1 MKKKSILHTIIKWLS
16 VAVATPVVLF
26 LVLAL
31 IVYLPPVQKFAVRK
45 TTEMLSEETGIDISI
60 GHVRLAFP
68 LDLALHNL
76 LAVEAGDTLVHA
88 RSARINVRLLP
99 LFEGRADID
108 GLALYDARLDT
119 KSMVADT
126 RIKGTVGE
134 LSAAS
139 HGVEWGKELVRLD
152 RVTLL
157 YGNLWVA
164 LSDTAQQDTTAA
176 TSQWKILLDK
186 AEIASTSLRLSMP
199 GDTLRMA
206 AHLGEAR
213 LSDGTFDTGK
223 AYYAFRSLTLQEGF
237 VNMLSGEN
245 EVPFF
250 SWLHKMPP
258 VLPRTGAFN
267 PNDIAISNLSLAID
281 SLSFDS
287 AATLRTGIHHI
298 TFAEQSGFEVK
309 ELSGKVYMDSVRLQV
324 PALRFTTPHSRLD
337 AGIDVDWRALKAG
350 NKGQC
355 RILLDANFGH
365 QDVRTLMAGFL
376 NEQAL
381 RAYPNSNLALKARAM
396 GNTDLLIVE
405 DLSCS
410 LPGVVQ
416 LKGAATARH
425 LMKPSRSGDARFDLR
440 TGNLGSILGL
450 LPPNVRS
457 SIGFANPMTAQGK
470 ASFAGDNYN
479 ADLRMTAEQ
488 GVLTAQAY
496 LNLQEENYNV
506 TADGKAVPIGTFLPG
521 MGLGNFSGHLKATG
535 KGLDV
540 LSPKAKL
547 HAEAAIDSLD
557 YNEWH
562 LDRITF
568 LADLA
573 DGKGEAR
580 FSSDND
586 LLMGSGELTADLGEM
601 MHFGLNADLPIIN
614 ITSLSGIKDTLQMG
628 TTINITGHAD
638 RALTDYGA
646 EGSISNVR
654 FLTPQKSIPATDV
667 EFSFNTDSAATK
679 AQLASGDLSLRL
691 AAEGCVD
698 SLVAHFLDFSDSLNY
713 QLANKSLNQSTLKS
727 TLPVMSFFINAGRH
741 NPLSNILRH
750 KDYTYNGIYINLNT
764 HPENGL
770 NGQAHVGN
778 LKSGSLLLDTVHLN
792 IRQEAEGMVMNGT
805 IYNYTRRNPNKFE
818 ARLRTYLL
826 ASGAGIETAFFDKD
840 GRMGVDLGLR
850 ADIVPG
856 GLNVKLYPEQ
866 PVIAYR
872 GFTINKD
879 NFIYLGRDQSIRA
892 NVDLLADDGTGLKI
906 YGEPID
912 STNDFTLSINRINL
926 GELSNVIPYLPRL
939 EGMLSGDFHVSD
951 DHKKLSAMASI
962 STDKLRFEG
971 IDLGEIGVEAIYLPK
986 DSTEHFAN
994 AFINYNGLEVLE
1006 CNGTYHNTEEG
1017 YFSGEAL
1024 LYDFPLQML
1033 NGFLAGTDVAL
1044 AGKAGGSL
1052 MLEGSLNSPK
1062 MNGQLDLDSA
1072 KVYSEV
1078 YGFDFRMD
1086 EQPVYITNSQMVFE
1100 NYSLYSTGRSPL
1112 VIDGTLDMSN
1122 LADIGINFRMQAK
1135 NFELI
1140 NSKKK
1145 ARSVVYGKIYTNFDA
1160 TLRGSANNLTV
1171 RGKLDILDRTDMT
1184 YILKDSPI
1192 SVDDRLNDLVKFV
1205 SFEDTTQ
1212 VETTPTPTTSF
1223 DMTLG
1228 ISVSDMAQFHC
1239 NLSEDG
1245 QNYVDLEGGG
1255 NLTLRLTQQG
1265 DMRVTGR
1272 FTTTSGEM
1280 KYALPIIP
1288 LKTFKLDAG
1297 SYVEFTGD
1305 VMNPTL
1311 NVAAKERVKA
1321 VVTENNQSRS
1331 VAFDVGVAITKPL
1344 SEMGLEFTI
1353 EAPEDLTVQNQ
1364 LAAMTPEQRG
1374 KTAVTMLAT
1383 GMYLT
1388 DDNMSNGGFKANNA
1402 LNAFLQ
1408 SEIQNIAGSALR
1420 TIDINLGVE
1429 SGTSAAGTSTT
1440 DYSFQF
1446 AKRFWGNRISVIVG
1460 GKVSTGADA
1469 QNSAASIID
1478 NISVE
1483 YRLDKSATR
1492 YVRVFYDRDTQD
1504 PLEGQLTKTGA
1515 GLVLRR
1521 KTDRLGELF
1530 LFRKK

>member
-1 MKKKSILHTIIKWLS
+1 MKKKNPLYHFIKWLS
-16 VAVATPVVLF
+16 VAIATPVVLF
-26 LVLAL
+26 LLLAL

-45 TTEMLSEETGIDISI
+45 ATEMLSKETGFNISI

-68 LDLALHNL
+68 LDLTLHKL
-76 LAVEAGDTLVHA
+76 LATDGADTLVQA
-88 RSARINVRLLP
+88 QAVYLDVRLLP
-99 LFEGRADID
+99 LFQGRADID
-108 GLALYDARLDT
+108 GLAFYDARLDT
-119 KSMVADT
+119 KSLIADT
-126 RIKGTVGE
+126 RIKGSVGE

-139 HGVEWGKELVRLD
+139 HGVEWGKELVKLD
-152 RVTLL
+152 QVTLR

-164 LSDTAQQDTTAA
+164 LSDTAQQDTATTA
-176 TSQWKILLDK
+176 SQWKILLDK
-186 AEIASTSLRLSMP
+186 AEIASTSLRLTMP
-199 GDTLRMA
+199 GDTLRLA
-206 AHLGEAR
+206 AHIGEAQ
-213 LSDGTFDTGK
+213 LCDGLFDTGK
-223 AYYAFRSLTLQEGF
+223 AYYAFRRLTLQEGF
-237 VNMLSGEN
+237 AQMRSGTT

-250 SWLHKMPP
+250 AWLPQMPP
-258 VLPRTGAFN
+258 TLPCTGAFS
-267 PNDIAISNLSLAID
+267 PNDIAVSRLHLAVD

-287 AATLRTGIHHI
+287 AATLRTDIRHVS
-298 TFAEQSGFEVK
+298 FYEQSGFEVK
-309 ELSGKVYMDSVRLQV
+309 NLSGKVYMDSVRLQV
-324 PALRFTTPHSRLD
+324 PALHFTTPHSRLD

-355 RILLDANFGH
+355 RVLLDANLGH
-365 QDVRTLMAGFL
+365 RDVHTLMAGFL
-376 NEQAL
+376 DAEAL
-381 RAYPNSNLALKARAM
+381 KAYPNKPLVLKATAM
-396 GNTDLLIVE
+396 GNADLLVVE
-405 DLSCS
+405 DLTCS

-425 LMKPSRSGDARFDLR
+425 LMEPSRSGDARFDLR
-440 TGNLGSILGL
+440 TGDLNCLMGL
-450 LPPNVRS
+450 LPPDVRT
-457 SIGFANPMTAQGK
+457 SIGFANPMTATGK
-470 ASFAGDNYN
+470 ASFSGDNYN
-479 ADLRMTAEQ
+479 TDLRMTAEQ
-488 GVLTAQAY
+488 GVLTAQAR
-496 LNLQEENYNV
+496 LNLQQESYHV
-506 TADGKAVPIGTFLPG
+506 AADGKSVPLGTFLPG
-521 MGLGNFSGHLKATG
+521 SGLGNFSGHLKATG

-540 LSPKAKL
+540 LSPKAEMQ
-547 HAEAAIDSLD
+547 AEAAIDSFYYD
-557 YNEWH
+557 GWH
-562 LDRITF
+562 LDRIDF
-568 LADLA
+568 SARLADSKA
-573 DGKGEAR
+573 VAN

-586 LLMGSGELTADLGEM
+586 LLLGQGELTADLGEM
-601 MHFGLNADLPIIN
+601 MHFGLNADLPLIN
-614 ITSLSGIKDTLQMG
+614 ITALSGIKDTLQMG
-628 TTINITGHAD
+628 TAINITAHAD
-638 RALTDYGA
+638 RELTDYGA
-646 EGSISNVR
+646 EGSIGNVR
-654 FLTPQKSIPATDV
+654 FLTPEKSIPSTDV
-667 EFSFNTDSAATK
+667 DFSFNTDSTATK
-679 AQLASGDLSLRL
+679 AYLASGDLSLRME
-691 AAEGCVD
+691 AEGCMD
-698 SLVAHFLDFSDSLNY
+698 SLVAQFLHFADSLNY
-713 QLANKSLNQSTLKS
+713 QLENKSLNQTTLKS
-727 TLPVMSFFINAGRH
+727 TLPVMSFFINTGRH
-741 NPLSNILRH
+741 NPLSNILRY
-750 KDYTYNGIYINLNT
+750 KDYTYNGIYVNLNT
-764 HPENGL
+764 HPEKGL
-770 NGQAHVGN
+770 NGLAQVGN
-778 LKSGSLLLDTVHLN
+778 LKSGSLLLDTVH
-792 IRQEAEGMVMNGT
+792 IDIHQEKEGVVMNGT
-805 IYNYTRRNPNKFE
+805 IHNYTRRNPNKFE
-818 ARLRTYLL
+818 ARLRAYLL

-840 GRMGVDLGLR
+840 GKMGVDLGLR

-856 GLNVKLYPEQ
+856 GLNVKLYPEH

-892 NVDLLADDGTGLKI
+892 DINLLADDGTGLKI
-906 YGEPID
+906 YGEPVD
-912 STNDFTLSINRINL
+912 SVNDITLSLNRINL
-926 GELSNVIPYLPRL
+926 GELSNVLPYLPQL
-939 EGMLSGDFHVSD
+939 EGLLSGDFHVTD
-951 DHKKLSAMASI
+951 DHKTLSAMASI

-971 IDLGEIGVEAIYLPK
+971 IDLGQIGMEAIYLPK
-986 DSTEHFAN
+986 DSTEHFAS
-994 AFINYNGLEVLE
+994 AFINYNGLDVLE
-1006 CNGTYHNTEEG
+1006 CNGTYYNTAEG

-1024 LYDFPLQML
+1024 LHDFPLQML
-1033 NGFLAGTDVAL
+1033 NGFLVGTDVAL
-1044 AGKAGGSL
+1044 AGKAGGGL
-1052 MLEGSLNSPK
+1052 TLKGSLNSPTI
-1062 MNGQLDLDSA
+1062 NGQLDLDSA

-1086 EQPVYITNSQMVFE
+1086 ERPVHITNSRMVFE

-1112 VIDGTLDMSN
+1112 VIDGALDMSN
-1122 LADIGINFRMQAK
+1122 LADIGIDFRLQAK
-1135 NFELI
+1135 DFELI
-1140 NSKKK
+1140 NTKKK

-1160 TLRGSANNLTV
+1160 TLRGSATDLTV

-1212 VETTPTPTTSF
+1212 VEIGPMPTTSF

-1228 ISVSDMAQFHC
+1228 ISVNDMAQFHC

-1321 VVTENNQSRS
+1321 VITENNQSRS

-1353 EAPEDLTVQNQ
+1353 DAPEDLTVQNQ

>member
-1 MKKKSILHTIIKWLS
+1 MKKKNPLYHFIKWLS
-16 VAVATPVVLF
+16 VAIATPVVLF
-26 LVLAL
+26 LLLAL

-45 TTEMLSEETGIDISI
+45 ATEMLSKETGFNISI

-68 LDLALHNL
+68 LDLTLHKL
-76 LAVEAGDTLVHA
+76 LATDGTDTLVQA
-88 RSARINVRLLP
+88 QAVYLDVRLLP
-99 LFEGRADID
+99 LFQGRADID

-119 KSMVADT
+119 KGLIADT
-126 RIKGTVGE
+126 RIKGSVGE

-139 HGVEWGKELVRLD
+139 HGVEWGKELVKLD
-152 RVTLL
+152 QVTLR

-164 LSDTAQQDTTAA
+164 LSDTAQQDTATTA
-176 TSQWKILLDK
+176 SQWKILLDK
-186 AEIASTSLRLSMP
+186 AEIASTSLRLTMP
-199 GDTLRMA
+199 GDTLRLA
-206 AHLGEAR
+206 AHIGEAQ
-213 LSDGTFDTGK
+213 LCDGLFDTGK
-223 AYYAFRSLTLQEGF
+223 AYYAFRRLTLQEGF
-237 VNMLSGEN
+237 AQMRSGTTD
-245 EVPFF
+245 VPFF
-250 SWLHKMPP
+250 AWLPQMPP
-258 VLPRTGAFN
+258 TLPCTGAFS
-267 PNDIAISNLSLAID
+267 PNDIAVSRLHLAVD

-287 AATLRTGIHHI
+287 AATLRTDIRHVS
-298 TFAEQSGFEVK
+298 FYEQSGFEVK
-309 ELSGKVYMDSVRLQV
+309 NLSGKVYMDSVRLQV
-324 PALRFTTPHSRLD
+324 PALHFTTPHSRLD

-355 RILLDANFGH
+355 RVLLDANLGH
-365 QDVRTLMAGFL
+365 RDVHTLMAGFL
-376 NEQAL
+376 DAEAL
-381 RAYPNSNLALKARAM
+381 KAYPNKPLVLKATAM
-396 GNTDLLIVE
+396 GNADLLVVE
-405 DLSCS
+405 DLTCS

-425 LMKPSRSGDARFDLR
+425 LMEPSRSGDARFDLR
-440 TGNLGSILGL
+440 TGDLNCLMGL
-450 LPPNVRS
+450 LPPDVRT
-457 SIGFANPMTAQGK
+457 SIGFANPMTATGK
-470 ASFAGDNYN
+470 ASFSGDNYN
-479 ADLRMTAEQ
+479 TDLRMTAEQ
-488 GVLTAQAY
+488 GVLTARAQ
-496 LNLQEENYNV
+496 LNLQQENYHV
-506 TADGKAVPIGTFLPG
+506 AADGKAIPLGTFLPG
-521 MGLGNFSGHLKATG
+521 SGLGNFSGHLKATG

-540 LSPKAKL
+540 LSPKAEL
-547 HAEAAIDSLD
+547 QAEAAIDSFYYD
-557 YNEWH
+557 GWH
-562 LDRITF
+562 LDRIAF
-568 LADLA
+568 SARLADSKA
-573 DGKGEAR
+573 VAN

-586 LLMGSGELTADLGEM
+586 LLLGQGELTADLGEM
-601 MHFGLNADLPIIN
+601 MHFGLNADMPLIN
-614 ITSLSGIKDTLQMG
+614 LTALSGIKDTLQMG
-628 TTINITGHAD
+628 TAINITAHAD
-638 RALTDYGA
+638 RELTDYGA
-646 EGSISNVR
+646 EGSIGNVR
-654 FLTPQKSIPATDV
+654 FLTPEKSIPSTDV
-667 EFSFNTDSAATK
+667 DFSFNTDSTATK
-679 AQLASGDLSLRL
+679 AYLASGDLSLRME
-691 AAEGCVD
+691 AEGCVD
-698 SLVAHFLDFSDSLNY
+698 SLVAQFLHFADSLNY
-713 QLANKSLNQSTLKS
+713 QLENKSLNQTTLKS

-741 NPLSNILRH
+741 NPLSNILRY
-750 KDYTYNGIYINLNT
+750 KDYTYNGIYVNLNT
-764 HPENGL
+764 HPEKGL
-770 NGQAHVGN
+770 NGLAQVGN
-778 LKSGSLLLDTVHLN
+778 LKSSSLLLDTVH
-792 IRQEAEGMVMNGT
+792 IDIHQEKEGVVMNGT
-805 IYNYTRRNPNKFE
+805 IHNYTRRNPNKFE
-818 ARLRTYLL
+818 ARLRAYLL

-840 GRMGVDLGLR
+840 GKMGVDLGLR

-856 GLNVKLYPEQ
+856 GLNVKLYPEHT
-866 PVIAYR
+866 VIAYR

-892 NVDLLADDGTGLKI
+892 DINLLADDGTGLKI
-906 YGEPID
+906 YGEPVD
-912 STNDFTLSINRINL
+912 SVNDITLSLNRINL
-926 GELSNVIPYLPRL
+926 GELSNVLPYLPQL
-939 EGMLSGDFHVSD
+939 EGLLSGDFHVTD
-951 DHKKLSAMASI
+951 DHKTLSAMASI

-971 IDLGEIGVEAIYLPK
+971 IDLGQIGMEAIYLPK
-986 DSTEHFAN
+986 DSTEHFAS
-994 AFINYNGLEVLE
+994 AFINYNGLDVLE
-1006 CNGTYHNTEEG
+1006 CNGTYYNTAEG

-1024 LYDFPLQML
+1024 LHDFPLQML
-1033 NGFLAGTDVAL
+1033 NGFLVGTDVAL
-1044 AGKAGGSL
+1044 AGKAGGGL
-1052 MLEGSLNSPK
+1052 TLKGSLNSPTI
-1062 MNGQLDLDSA
+1062 NGQLDLDSA

-1086 EQPVYITNSQMVFE
+1086 ERPVHITNSRMVFE

-1112 VIDGTLDMSN
+1112 VIDGALDMSN
-1122 LADIGINFRMQAK
+1122 LADIGIDFRLQAK
-1135 NFELI
+1135 DFELI
-1140 NSKKK
+1140 NTKKK

-1160 TLRGSANNLTV
+1160 TLRGSATDLTV

-1212 VETTPTPTTSF
+1212 VEIGPMPTTSF

-1228 ISVSDMAQFHC
+1228 ISVNDMAQFHC

-1321 VVTENNQSRS
+1321 VITENNQSRS

-1353 EAPEDLTVQNQ
+1353 DAPEDLTVQNQ